1 MTRLPSEL
9 MGPDDV
15 DAEEGAAFDDGTPSE
30 ASFSSRSHSRR
41 LSEVSSSVAS
51 LHLPESESPEVVPQM
66 FSPAT
71 SRAILSVV
79 TWADLLD
86 DPSEMALQA
95 VSSSS
100 WQGQANG
107 YSAAP
112 MSPEEFA
119 LFLRSQGN
127 APADETR
134 GRTLQL
140 PRAVVGKDLSC
151 EDLASTEAASSGSI
165 TTGHSSPIEP
175 VPNRAV
181 TVDDLG
187 LGFGLTPL
195 PGGASGVAWLPTNLQ
210 QHTWRGS
217 TSPEGSVPASG
228 PGAEAKARFWQ
239 VAQTATAATF
249 QAD

>member
-1 MTRLPSEL
+1 MTRLSSGMSE
-9 MGPDDV
+9 DDV
-15 DAEEGAAFDDGTPSE
+15 EAEEGAALDAGTPSE
-30 ASFSSRSHSRR
+30 ASFSARSHSRR

-51 LHLPESESPEVVPQM
+51 LHLPESENPEDVPQM

-86 DPSEMALQA
+86 DPSEMAQKA

-107 YSAAP
+107 YSSAP

-119 LFLRSQGN
+119 LLLCSQGN
-127 APADETR
+127 PPADENR
-134 GRTLQL
+134 GRALQL
-140 PRAVVGKDLSC
+140 PHAVVGKDLSC
-151 EDLASTEAASSGSI
+151 EDLASTEAASSGSV
-165 TTGHSSPIEP
+165 TTGHSSPVEP
-175 VPNRAV
+175 VPSRAV

-187 LGFGLTPL
+187 LGFGLAPL
-195 PGGASGVAWLPTNLQ
+195 PCGASVVAWLP
-210 QHTWRGS
+210 RGS

-228 PGAEAKARFWQ
+228 PGAEATSRSSDTRLVAVGAR
-239 VAQTATAATF
+239 
-249 QAD
+249 